1 MQLRKE
7 LIWAIALKLHREW
20 LPFRGSPRRS
30 TEH

>member
-7 LIWAIALKLHREW
+7 LIWAIALKLYWEW

-30 TEH
+30 TKH